1 MAPDF
6 LRSHHCQG
14 HFMTIS
20 VAAGSN
26 GDSTSFYAHWTS
38 KQNPDDSASSGD
50 TLTSSG
56 DGSSGLESNS
66 SAEPLAQAVA
76 DALNSLGADSDSDD
90 GTYDDFGDL
99 SDNTATAADKLAA
112 LQQFLGSLFQ
122 AAAQQGSTTST
133 GDATYSGGLACA
145 VAGLAQSA
153 ASSDSANGAGGTDND
168 LAASYDNL
176 LDTLGVNSDDPLDD
190 TAMDLQQFL
199 STLADHLQA
208 QGATSASGL
217 FIDTSV

>member
-1 MAPDF
+1 
-6 LRSHHCQG
+6 
-14 HFMTIS
+14 MTIS

-26 GDSTSFYAHWTS
+26 GDSTSFYALWTS
-38 KQNPDDSASSGD
+38 KQNPDDTASSGD

-66 SAEPLAQAVA
+66 SADPLAQAVA

-90 GTYDDFGDL
+90 ASYDDFGDL
-99 SDNTATAADKLAA
+99 SDNAATAADKLAA

-122 AAAQQGSTTST
+122 AAAQQGSTASA
-133 GDATYSGGLACA
+133 GDVTYSGDLAST

-153 ASSDSANGAGGTDND
+153 ASSNGTNGSGSD